1 MNVLFRL
8 LPILLTLP
16 LSLKAQ
22 DFGAPTRTLRTAKQ
36 QVVALAVAPKG
47 DRVLIGTDK
56 GAELVDLEKGKRL
69 QQFAYEADGATTV
82 YHASF
87 NANGEKVVLIGHSGK
102 RRVWNLTTA
111 EEEKVLR
118 ENLWIPEATAVRAM
132 GLDMK
137 NSSFDRF
144 YQQTEAKHGE
154 LTFRAAENGAV
165 QVLRGDK
172 LVSTITV
179 AENKDRLYRAPVLVS
194 DGQLLVGTDDGRVL
208 FYTLP

>member
-1 MNVLFRL
+1 MNRFLRA
-8 LPILLTLP
+8 LPFFVALP
-16 LSLKAQ
+16 LSIVAQ
-22 DFGAPTRTLRTAKQ
+22 DFAAPARTIRTVKQ

-47 DRVLIGTDK
+47 DRLLIGTDK
-56 GAELVDLEKGKRL
+56 GGELLDLEKGKRL
-69 QQFAYEADGATTV
+69 QQFAYEADGASTV

-87 NANGEKVVLIGHSGK
+87 NTNGEKVVLIGHSGK
-102 RRVWNLTTA
+102 RRVWNLTTG

-144 YQQTEAKHGE
+144 YQQTEAQHGE

-179 AENKDRLYRAPVLVS
+179 AENKDRLYRAPVLVF

>member
-22 DFGAPTRTLRTAKQ
+22 DFGAPTRALRTAKQ

>member
-1 MNVLFRL
+1 MNRFLRA
-8 LPILLTLP
+8 LPFFLALP
-16 LSLKAQ
+16 LSIVAQ
-22 DFGAPTRTLRTAKQ
+22 DFSAPARTIRTAKQ

-47 DRVLIGTDK
+47 DRLLVGTDK
-56 GAELVDLEKGKRL
+56 GGELLDLEKGKRL

-87 NANGEKVVLIGHSGK
+87 NTNGEKVVLIGHSGK
-102 RRVWNLTTA
+102 RRVWNLTTG

-118 ENLWIPEATAVRAM
+118 ENLWIPEATTVRAM

-144 YQQTEAKHGE
+144 YQQTEAQHGE
-154 LTFRAAENGAV
+154 LTFRAAENGTV

-179 AENKDRLYRAPVLVS
+179 AENKDRLYRPPVLVF